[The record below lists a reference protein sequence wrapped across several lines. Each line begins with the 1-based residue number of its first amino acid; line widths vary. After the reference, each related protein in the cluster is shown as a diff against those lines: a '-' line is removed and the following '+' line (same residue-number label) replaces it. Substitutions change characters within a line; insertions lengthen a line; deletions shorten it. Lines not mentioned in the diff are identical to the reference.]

1 MLGAYPLLP
10 NRLVYPE
17 LYPSENLYS
26 TEAQLLKK
34 LKYFCTRPK
43 LFRQMRQANA
53 SSKLLDQKHIDSPNY
68 FDKFKWKS
76 LQSDYVALFH

>member
-17 LYPSENLYS
+17 LYPSDNLYS

-43 LFRQMRQANA
+43 VFRQMRQANA
-53 SSKLLDQKHIDSPNY
+53 KLLDQKHIDSPNY

-76 LQSDYVALFH
+76 LQINFVSLFQ